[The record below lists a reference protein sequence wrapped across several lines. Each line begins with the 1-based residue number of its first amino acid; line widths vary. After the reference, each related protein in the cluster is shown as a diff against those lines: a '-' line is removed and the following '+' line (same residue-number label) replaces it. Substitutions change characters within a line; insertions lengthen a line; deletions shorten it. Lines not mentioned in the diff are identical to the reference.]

1 MAKATAQTSK
11 QKTKQKKL
19 MSSRRVTRRCLWIP
33 QQPLHRL
40 DHPHIELASRFATE
54 LLEGFRRRT
63 LGPVAVVPVA
73 VRPVGPAPKHHVVGV
88 HRRHNAR
95 PERYL
100 IPFKP
105 IGVTASVR
113 TLVVMPDHRG
123 RSREE

>member
-40 DHPHIELASRFATE
+40 GHPHIELASRFTPE

-63 LGPVAVVPVA
+63 LGPVAVGPI
-73 VRPVGPAPKHHVVGV
+73 GPAPKHNVVGV
-88 HRRHNAR
+88 NRRHYAR
-95 PERYL
+95 SERYL
-100 IPFKP
+100 ISFKL

-113 TLVVMPDHRG
+113 ALVVMPDYRD
-123 RSREE
+123 RSREKL